1 MNPPRTVTADSRS
14 GKFTQ
19 TLQVGPHALVA
30 DEHVE
35 DGGQDLGPAPFEL
48 LAASLAACTSMTV
61 KAYADHKG
69 ISLRRVHV
77 EVTVVPDAERTTFE
91 KVLRFEGNLEDAQ
104 RDRLVEIS
112 KRCPVHR
119 TLMGAIT
126 LETRLVP

>member
-1 MNPPRTVTADSRS
+1 MHPPRTVTADTRS

-19 TLQVGPHALVA
+19 TLQVGPHTLVA
-30 DEHVE
+30 DEHRE
-35 DGGQDLGPAPFEL
+35 DGGEDLGPAPFEL
-48 LAASLAACTSMTV
+48 LAAGLAACTSMTV

-77 EVTVVPDAERTTFE
+77 EVTVVRDADRTTFE
-91 KVLRFEGNLEDAQ
+91 KVLRFEGNLEDAE

-126 LETRLVP
+126 LETRLI

>member
-1 MNPPRTVTADSRS
+1 MHPPRTAIADTKS
-14 GKFTQ
+14 GKFGQ
-19 TLQVGPHALVA
+19 TIQVGPHTFNA
-30 DEHVE
+30 DEHLE
-35 DGGQDLGPAPFEL
+35 DGGEDLGPAPFEL
-48 LAASLAACTSMTV
+48 LAAGLAACTSMTV

-77 EVTVVPDAERTTFE
+77 EVTVVREPERTTFE
-91 KVLRFEGNLEDAQ
+91 KVLRFEGSLTDAE

-126 LETRLVP
+126 LETRLT